1 MCVSVRC
8 RLAGLLHLLG
18 RHGDAVAH
26 FTRYTVLRP
35 RSTWGYVLA
44 SIAYSLSSKVRRL
57 MWGVCARLL
66 SACSVWYVCY
76 C

>member
-1 MCVSVRC
+1 MCAVRC

-44 SIAYSLSSKVRRL
+44 SIAYSLSSKVRQL
-57 MWGVCARLL
+57 MWVCVHDSCLHAQCGMF
-66 SACSVWYVCY
+66 AIV
-76 C
+76 